1 MSKLKIGVI
10 LGSIREGR
18 AGAHVADWFMKITK
32 DYDQVEFD
40 FLDLKEFNMP
50 LFADAILPSMR
61 QSSDHNLPA
70 VDRWLKRLDA
80 LEGFIIITPE
90 YNHGYSS
97 ATKNALDYAS
107 REWTHKPVGFV
118 GYGGFAGGA
127 RAVEQLR
134 QVAAELRMYDVRDQ
148 VLIPTIWS
156 AFDEAGQLKD
166 NELHV
171 KNAKLVIE
179 NVVELITKFRVD

>member
-18 AGAHVADWFMKITK
+18 AGARVADWFMKISK
-32 DYDQVEFD
+32 SYKQVEFD

-50 LFADAILPSMR
+50 LFTDEQLPAMR
-61 QSSDHNLPA
+61 QNSNHHIPA
-70 VDRWLKRLDA
+70 VDRWLKRLEA

-97 ATKNALDYAS
+97 ATKNALDYAY

-166 NELHV
+166 DKLHTS
-171 KNAKLVIE
+171 NAKLVIE
-179 NVVELITKFRVD
+179 NVIELITKFRAD